1 MENGKTKNGLKLIQ
15 LKSSVKNDY
24 GVKVFTEF
32 IELEKFLADNFS
44 TNGFMIAYLDYKVII
59 RKYEN
64 SKIVFWNNEEP
75 FSPEFIQKLR
85 LFNDKRELFIWRN
98 EGKWKAKL
106 RIDEEGEEVS
116 TIESNQVLFGTVGN
130 IENGFTILTEDRGT
144 EIILPFEIKGID
156 TKKNRVK
163 IKTRNY
169 INYNELGQA
178 GYGDCRFVEF
188 TLGIENKTIGGN

>member
-1 MENGKTKNGLKLIQ
+1 MEKTKNGLKLIQ